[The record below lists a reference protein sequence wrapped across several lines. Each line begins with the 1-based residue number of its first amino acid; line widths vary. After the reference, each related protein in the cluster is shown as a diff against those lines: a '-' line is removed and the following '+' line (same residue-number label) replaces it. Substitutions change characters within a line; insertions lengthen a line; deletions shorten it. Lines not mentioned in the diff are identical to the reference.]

1 MKKYNA
7 VYKRLFIIYTAILV
21 TCVLS
26 LDAYFIYYSKENIK
40 SQKLYLNK
48 KMIEDI
54 ELELIKNTNSVDR
67 IVNGIYDQSFIATDL
82 VNLLNNDSTTY
93 LKMKLDYL
101 AKSNLEF
108 YNGIQRYVNQAFNT
122 YRQIVSI
129 KFLSYARQELIE
141 LDTDGTIS
149 KEVLDRNTVES
160 MQNQKVISENGKIS
174 YIKEISN
181 PVNLK
186 KEGLIL
192 ITYDSQVIDEI
203 VQSYGDDAI
212 IIDQYGKVIFDS
224 DDDYD
229 RETLMRYIGKL
240 SIGDKISL
248 DGNIYY
254 TNVIVDKLGN
264 IILGRI
270 NSYEATKL
278 PLTYYLMLIFIDIL
292 VVVVAIFIIH
302 IKLKNLSE
310 RMNKIITTMDQVKAG
325 NLDVRIDITDDKDEL
340 NYIATQFND
349 MCIDL
354 KNHIEIS
361 YLAEMN
367 KKEAELSKKKA
378 EMLSLQSKI
387 NPHFLYNTLESIRM
401 KAIANGNRDVGR
413 MLFLLGNL
421 FRNQLKEDDVITI
434 EKEINYCKEYL
445 ELFKFRYDD
454 KFNYYINCEQELLNK
469 EIIKFVLQ
477 PLAENYTVHGIRR
490 EDYDNELH
498 IDISKN
504 NDNIKIVI
512 EDNGIGIDK
521 NKINEINQKIKE
533 KDFSGKSIGI
543 ANTHERIMLLYGEEY
558 GVKVDEEFENG
569 TRIILN
575 IPMRGE

>member
-1 MKKYNA
+1 MKRHNE
-7 VYKRLFIIYTAILV
+7 VYKRLFIIYIVILV
-21 TCVLS
+21 TCVLA
-26 LDAYFIYYSKENIK
+26 LDVYFIYCSKENIK
-40 SQKLYLNK
+40 EQKLYLNK

-54 ELELIKNTNSVDR
+54 ELELIKNNNSVDR

-101 AKSNLEF
+101 SQSDLEF
-108 YNGIQRYVNQAFNT
+108 YNGIQRYVTQAFDT

-129 KFLSYARQELIE
+129 KFVSYSRKELININTSGSIRRWE
-141 LDTDGTIS
+141 LDRSI
-149 KEVLDRNTVES
+149 VEK
-160 MQNQKVISENGKIS
+160 MQNQKIISKDDKIS

-181 PVNLK
+181 PIDLK

-192 ITYDSQVIDEI
+192 ITYDNKIISEI
-203 VQSYGDDAI
+203 VKSYGDNAV

-229 RETLMRYIGKL
+229 KERLLNYIGKL
-240 SIGDKISL
+240 SIRDKISL
-248 DGNIYY
+248 DGNVYY
-254 TNVIVDKLGN
+254 TNVLIDKLGN

-270 NSYEATKL
+270 NGYEATRL
-278 PLTYYLMLIFIDIL
+278 SLSYYVMLIFIDIL
-292 VVVVAIFIIH
+292 VLVISISIIYF
-302 IKLKNLSE
+302 KLKNLSE
-310 RMNKIITTMDQVKAG
+310 RMNNIITSMDEVKAG
-325 NLDVRIDITDDKDEL
+325 NLDIRINITDDKDEL
-340 NYIATQFND
+340 NYIATQFNN
-349 MCIDL
+349 MCRDL
-354 KNHIEIS
+354 KKYIEIS

-367 KKEAELSKKKA
+367 KREAELSKKKA

-401 KAIANGNRDVGR
+401 RAISNGNREVGR

-434 EKEINYCKEYL
+434 GKEIIYCKEYL

-454 KFNYYINCEQELLNK
+454 KFNYYIDCEEELLNK

-477 PLAENYTVHGIRR
+477 PLVENYTVHGIRR
-490 EDYDNELH
+490 EDYDNELYIH
-498 IDISKN
+498 IFKYDN
-504 NDNIKIVI
+504 NIKIVI
-512 EDNGIGIDK
+512 EDNGVGIDK
-521 NKINEINQKIKE
+521 NRIIEINKRIRE

-543 ANTHERIMLLYGEEY
+543 ANTHERIMLLYGEDY
-558 GVKVDEEFENG
+558 GVRVDEEFESG
-569 TRIILN
+569 TRIILD

>member
-181 PVNLK
+181 PVDLK

-310 RMNKIITTMDQVKAG
+310 RMNKIITTMDQVKG
-325 NLDVRIDITDDKDEL
+325 
-340 NYIATQFND
+340 
-349 MCIDL
+349 
-354 KNHIEIS
+354 
-361 YLAEMN
+361 
-367 KKEAELSKKKA
+367 
-378 EMLSLQSKI
+378 
-387 NPHFLYNTLESIRM
+387 
-401 KAIANGNRDVGR
+401 
-413 MLFLLGNL
+413 
-421 FRNQLKEDDVITI
+421 
-434 EKEINYCKEYL
+434 
-445 ELFKFRYDD
+445 
-454 KFNYYINCEQELLNK
+454 
-469 EIIKFVLQ
+469 
-477 PLAENYTVHGIRR
+477 
-490 EDYDNELH
+490 
-498 IDISKN
+498 
-504 NDNIKIVI
+504 
-512 EDNGIGIDK
+512 
-521 NKINEINQKIKE
+521 
-533 KDFSGKSIGI
+533 
-543 ANTHERIMLLYGEEY
+543 
-558 GVKVDEEFENG
+558 
-569 TRIILN
+569 
-575 IPMRGE
+575 

>member
-1 MKKYNA
+1 MKRHNE
-7 VYKRLFIIYTAILV
+7 VYKRLFIIYIVILV
-21 TCVLS
+21 TCVLA
-26 LDAYFIYYSKENIK
+26 LDVYFIYCSKENIK
-40 SQKLYLNK
+40 EQKLYLNK

-54 ELELIKNTNSVDR
+54 ELELIKNNNSVDR

-101 AKSNLEF
+101 SQSDLEF
-108 YNGIQRYVNQAFNT
+108 YNGIQRYVIQAFDT

-129 KFLSYARQELIE
+129 KFVSYSRKELININTSGSIRRWE
-141 LDTDGTIS
+141 LDRSI
-149 KEVLDRNTVES
+149 VEK
-160 MQNQKVISENGKIS
+160 MQNQKIISKDDKIS

-181 PVNLK
+181 PIDLK

-192 ITYDSQVIDEI
+192 ITYDNKIISEI
-203 VQSYGDDAI
+203 VKSYGDNAV

-229 RETLMRYIGKL
+229 KERLLNYIGKL
-240 SIGDKISL
+240 SIRDKISL
-248 DGNIYY
+248 DGNVYY
-254 TNVIVDKLGN
+254 TNVLIDKLGN

-270 NSYEATKL
+270 NGYEATRL
-278 PLTYYLMLIFIDIL
+278 SLSYYVMLIFIDIL
-292 VVVVAIFIIH
+292 VLVISISIIYF
-302 IKLKNLSE
+302 KLKNLSE
-310 RMNKIITTMDQVKAG
+310 RMNNIITSMDEVKAG
-325 NLDVRIDITDDKDEL
+325 NLDIRINITDDKDEL
-340 NYIATQFND
+340 NYIATQFNN
-349 MCIDL
+349 MCRDL
-354 KNHIEIS
+354 KKYIEIS

-367 KKEAELSKKKA
+367 KREAELSKKKA

-401 KAIANGNRDVGR
+401 RAISNGNREVGR

-434 EKEINYCKEYL
+434 GKEIIYCKEYL

-454 KFNYYINCEQELLNK
+454 KFNYYIDCEEELLNK

-477 PLAENYTVHGIRR
+477 PLVENYTVHGIRR
-490 EDYDNELH
+490 EDYDNELYIH
-498 IDISKN
+498 IFKYDN
-504 NDNIKIVI
+504 NIKIVI

-521 NKINEINQKIKE
+521 NRIIEINKRIRE

-543 ANTHERIMLLYGEEY
+543 ANTHERIMLLYGEDY
-558 GVKVDEEFENG
+558 GVRVDEEFESG
-569 TRIILN
+569 TRIILD

>member
-1 MKKYNA
+1 MKRHNE
-7 VYKRLFIIYTAILV
+7 VYKRLFIIYIVILV
-21 TCVLS
+21 TCVLA
-26 LDAYFIYYSKENIK
+26 LDVYFIYCSKENIK
-40 SQKLYLNK
+40 EQKLYLNK

-54 ELELIKNTNSVDR
+54 ELELIKNNNSVDR

-101 AKSNLEF
+101 SQSDLEF
-108 YNGIQRYVNQAFNT
+108 YNGIQRYVTQAFDT

-129 KFLSYARQELIE
+129 KFVSYSRKELININTSGSIRRWE
-141 LDTDGTIS
+141 LDRSI
-149 KEVLDRNTVES
+149 VEK
-160 MQNQKVISENGKIS
+160 MQNQKIISKDDKIS

-181 PVNLK
+181 PIDLK

-192 ITYDSQVIDEI
+192 ITYDNKIISEI
-203 VQSYGDDAI
+203 VKSYGDNAV

-229 RETLMRYIGKL
+229 KERLLNYIGKL
-240 SIGDKISL
+240 SIRDKISL
-248 DGNIYY
+248 DGNVYY
-254 TNVIVDKLGN
+254 TNVLIDKLGN

-270 NSYEATKL
+270 NGYEATRL
-278 PLTYYLMLIFIDIL
+278 SLSYYVMLIFIDIL
-292 VVVVAIFIIH
+292 VLLISISIIYF
-302 IKLKNLSE
+302 KLKNLSE
-310 RMNKIITTMDQVKAG
+310 RMNNIITSMDEVKAG
-325 NLDVRIDITDDKDEL
+325 NLDIRINITDDKDEL
-340 NYIATQFND
+340 NYIATQFNN
-349 MCIDL
+349 MCRDL
-354 KNHIEIS
+354 KKYIEIS

-367 KKEAELSKKKA
+367 KRKAELSKKKA

-401 KAIANGNRDVGR
+401 KAISNGNREVGR

-434 EKEINYCKEYL
+434 GKEIIYCKEYL

-454 KFNYYINCEQELLNK
+454 KFNYYIDCEEELLNK
-469 EIIKFVLQ
+469 EIIKFILQ
-477 PLAENYTVHGIRR
+477 PLVENYTVHGIRR
-490 EDYDNELH
+490 EDYDNELYIH
-498 IDISKN
+498 IFKYDN
-504 NDNIKIVI
+504 NIKIVI
-512 EDNGIGIDK
+512 EDNGVGIDK
-521 NKINEINQKIKE
+521 NRIIEINKRIRE

-543 ANTHERIMLLYGEEY
+543 ANTHERIMLLYGEGY
-558 GVKVDEEFENG
+558 GIRVDEEFESG
-569 TRIILN
+569 TRIILD

>member
-181 PVNLK
+181 PVDLK

-192 ITYDSQVIDEI
+192 ITYDSQVIDEM

-569 TRIILN
+569 TRIVLN

>member
-1 MKKYNA
+1 MRKYNE
-7 VYKRLFIIYTAILV
+7 VYKRLFIIYTAILI

-40 SQKLYLNK
+40 DQKLYLNK

-54 ELELIKNTNSVDR
+54 ELELIKNSNSADR

-93 LKMKLDYL
+93 LRMKLDYL
-101 AKSNLEF
+101 AKSDLEF

-129 KFLSYARQELIE
+129 KFVSYSRQELIE
-141 LDTDGTIS
+141 LDTDGTIR
-149 KEVLDRNTVES
+149 KEILDRNTVEN
-160 MQNQKVISENGKIS
+160 MQNQKVISENGKTS

-181 PVNLK
+181 PIDLK

-192 ITYDSQVIDEI
+192 ITYDNAVIDEI

-224 DDDYD
+224 DDNYD
-229 RETLMRYIGKL
+229 REMLLEYVGKL
-240 SIGDKISL
+240 SIEDKINL
-248 DGNIYY
+248 DGSIYY
-254 TNVIVDKLGN
+254 TNVLVDKLGN
-264 IILGRI
+264 IVLGRI

-278 PLTYYLMLIFIDIL
+278 PITYYLMLIFIDIL
-292 VVVVAIFIIH
+292 VVVVAVFIIH

-310 RMNKIITTMDQVKAG
+310 RMNKIITTMDQVKEG

-367 KKEAELSKKKA
+367 KKEAEISRRKA

-421 FRNQLKEDDVITI
+421 FRNQLKEDDIITI
-434 EKEINYCKEYL
+434 KKEINYCKEYL

-454 KFNYYINCEQELLNK
+454 KFNYYINCEPELLNK
-469 EIIKFVLQ
+469 EIIKFILQ

-498 IDISKN
+498 INIFKDGN
-504 NDNIKIVI
+504 NIKIVI

-521 NKINEINQKIKE
+521 NKINEINQKIKD
-533 KDFSGKSIGI
+533 KDFTGKSIGI

-558 GVKVDEEFENG
+558 GLKIDEEFENG

>member
-1 MKKYNA
+1 MGKYNA

-40 SQKLYLNK
+40 DQKLYLNK

-101 AKSNLEF
+101 AKSDLEF
-108 YNGIQRYVNQAFNT
+108 YNGIQRYVTQVFNT

-149 KEVLDRNTVES
+149 KENLDRNTVES

-181 PVNLK
+181 PIDLK

-192 ITYDSQVIDEI
+192 IAYDNKVIDEI
-203 VQSYGDDAI
+203 VESYENEAI
-212 IIDQYGKVIFDS
+212 IIDQSGKVIFDS
-224 DDDYD
+224 DDNYD
-229 RETLMRYIGKL
+229 REMLLDYIGKL
-240 SIGDKISL
+240 SIEDKISL
-248 DGNIYY
+248 DGNTYY
-254 TNVIVDKLGN
+254 TNVLVDKLGN
-264 IILGRI
+264 IVLGRV

-278 PLTYYLMLIFIDIL
+278 PLTYYLMLMFIDIL
-292 VVVVAIFIIH
+292 VVLVAIFIIH
-302 IKLKNLSE
+302 IKLKGLSE
-310 RMNKIITTMDQVKAG
+310 RMNKIITTMEQVKEG
-325 NLDVRIDITDDKDEL
+325 NLDARIDITDDKDEL

-354 KNHIEIS
+354 KKHIEIS

-401 KAIANGNRDVGR
+401 KAIVSGNRDVGR

-454 KFNYYINCEQELLNK
+454 KFNYYINCDPELLNK
-469 EIIKFVLQ
+469 KIIKFILQ

-490 EDYDNELH
+490 EDYDNELN
-498 IDISKN
+498 IDILKN

-521 NKINEINQKIKE
+521 NKINEINKKIKE
-533 KDFSGKSIGI
+533 KDFTGKSIGI
-543 ANTHERIMLLYGEEY
+543 ANTHERIMLLYGEDY

-569 TRIILN
+569 TRIILS

>member
-1 MKKYNA
+1 MKKYNE
-7 VYKRLFIIYTAILV
+7 VYKRLFIIYTAILIA
-21 TCVLS
+21 CVLS
-26 LDAYFIYYSKENIK
+26 LDAYFIYYSKKNIK
-40 SQKLYLNK
+40 NQKLYLNK

-54 ELELIKNTNSVDR
+54 ELELIKNNNSVDR

-93 LKMKLDYL
+93 LRIKLDYL
-101 AKSNLEF
+101 AKSDLEF

-129 KFLSYARQELIE
+129 KFVSYSRQELIE
-141 LDTDGTIS
+141 LDTDGTIR
-149 KEVLDRNTVES
+149 KEILDRNTVEN
-160 MQNQKVISENGKIS
+160 MQNQKVISENGKTS

-181 PVNLK
+181 PIDLK

-192 ITYDSQVIDEI
+192 ITYDNEVIDEI
-203 VQSYGDDAI
+203 VQSYGNDAI

-224 DDDYD
+224 DDNYD
-229 RETLMRYIGKL
+229 RETLLEYIGKL
-240 SIGDKISL
+240 SIEDKISL

-254 TNVIVDKLGN
+254 TNVLVDKLGN
-264 IILGRI
+264 IVLGRV
-270 NSYEATKL
+270 NSYEATRL
-278 PLTYYLMLIFIDIL
+278 PVTYYLMLIFIDIL
-292 VVVVAIFIIH
+292 LILIAIFIIH

-310 RMNKIITTMDQVKAG
+310 RMNKIITTMDQVKEG

-367 KKEAELSKKKA
+367 KKEAEISRRKA

-421 FRNQLKEDDVITI
+421 FRNQLKEDDIITI
-434 EKEINYCKEYL
+434 KKEINYCKEYL

-454 KFNYYINCEQELLNK
+454 KFNYYINCEPELLNK
-469 EIIKFVLQ
+469 EIIKFILQ

-498 IDISKN
+498 INIFKN
-504 NDNIKIVI
+504 NNNIKIVI
-512 EDNGIGIDK
+512 EDNGVGMDK
-521 NKINEINQKIKE
+521 DKINEINQKIKE
-533 KDFSGKSIGI
+533 KDFTGKSIGI
-543 ANTHERIMLLYGEEY
+543 ANTHERILLLYGEEY
-558 GVKVDEEFENG
+558 GLKIDEEFENG

>member
-181 PVNLK
+181 PVDLK
-186 KEGLIL
+186 KEWLII

>member
-181 PVNLK
+181 PVDLK

-240 SIGDKISL
+240 SIGDKLSL
-248 DGNIYY
+248 EGNIYY

>member
-149 KEVLDRNTVES
+149 KEVLDRNTVEN

-181 PVNLK
+181 PVDLK

>member
-1 MKKYNA
+1 MGKYNA

-40 SQKLYLNK
+40 DQKLYLNK

-101 AKSNLEF
+101 VKSDLEF
-108 YNGIQRYVNQAFNT
+108 YNGIQRYVTQVFNT

-149 KEVLDRNTVES
+149 KENLDRNTVES

-181 PVNLK
+181 PIDLK

-192 ITYDSQVIDEI
+192 IAYDNKVIDEI
-203 VQSYGDDAI
+203 VESYENEAI
-212 IIDQYGKVIFDS
+212 IIDQSGKVIFDS
-224 DDDYD
+224 DDNYD
-229 RETLMRYIGKL
+229 REVLLDYIGKL
-240 SIGDKISL
+240 SIEDKISL
-248 DGNIYY
+248 DGNTYY
-254 TNVIVDKLGN
+254 TNVLVDKLGN
-264 IILGRI
+264 IVLGRV

-278 PLTYYLMLIFIDIL
+278 PLTYYLMLMFIDIL
-292 VVVVAIFIIH
+292 VVLVAIFIIH
-302 IKLKNLSE
+302 IKLKGLSE
-310 RMNKIITTMDQVKAG
+310 RMNKIITTMEQVKEG
-325 NLDVRIDITDDKDEL
+325 NLDARIDITDDKDEL

-354 KNHIEIS
+354 KKHIEIS

-401 KAIANGNRDVGR
+401 KAIVSGNRDVGR

-454 KFNYYINCEQELLNK
+454 KFNYYINCDTELLNK
-469 EIIKFVLQ
+469 EIIKFILQ

-490 EDYDNELH
+490 EDYDNELN
-498 IDISKN
+498 IDILKN
-504 NDNIKIVI
+504 NDNIKIII

-521 NKINEINQKIKE
+521 NKINEINKKIKE
-533 KDFSGKSIGI
+533 KDFTGKSIGI
-543 ANTHERIMLLYGEEY
+543 ANTHERIMLLYGEDY

>member
-1 MKKYNA
+1 MKRHNE
-7 VYKRLFIIYTAILV
+7 VYKRLFIIYIVILV
-21 TCVLS
+21 TCVLA
-26 LDAYFIYYSKENIK
+26 LDVYFIYCSKENIK
-40 SQKLYLNK
+40 EQKLYLNK

-54 ELELIKNTNSVDR
+54 ELELIKNNNSVDR

-101 AKSNLEF
+101 SQSDLEF
-108 YNGIQRYVNQAFNT
+108 YNGIQRYVTQAFDT

-129 KFLSYARQELIE
+129 KFVSYSRKELININTSGSIRRWE
-141 LDTDGTIS
+141 LDRSI
-149 KEVLDRNTVES
+149 VEK
-160 MQNQKVISENGKIS
+160 MQNQKIISKDDKIS

-181 PVNLK
+181 PIDLK

-192 ITYDSQVIDEI
+192 ITYDNKIISEI
-203 VQSYGDDAI
+203 VKSYGDNAV

-229 RETLMRYIGKL
+229 KERLLNYIGKL
-240 SIGDKISL
+240 SIRDKISL
-248 DGNIYY
+248 DGNVYY
-254 TNVIVDKLGN
+254 TNVLIDKLGN

-270 NSYEATKL
+270 NGYEATRL
-278 PLTYYLMLIFIDIL
+278 SLSYYVMLIFIDIL
-292 VVVVAIFIIH
+292 VLLISISIIYF
-302 IKLKNLSE
+302 KLKNLSE
-310 RMNKIITTMDQVKAG
+310 RMNNIITSMDEVKAG
-325 NLDVRIDITDDKDEL
+325 NLDIRINITDDKDEL
-340 NYIATQFND
+340 NYIATQFNN
-349 MCIDL
+349 MCRDL
-354 KNHIEIS
+354 KKYIEIS

-367 KKEAELSKKKA
+367 KREAELSKKKA

-401 KAIANGNRDVGR
+401 KAISNGNREVGR

-434 EKEINYCKEYL
+434 GKEIIYCKEYL

-454 KFNYYINCEQELLNK
+454 KFNYYIDCEEELLNK
-469 EIIKFVLQ
+469 EIIKFILQ
-477 PLAENYTVHGIRR
+477 PLVENYTVHGIRR
-490 EDYDNELH
+490 EDYDNELYIH
-498 IDISKN
+498 IFKYDN
-504 NDNIKIVI
+504 NIKIVI

-521 NKINEINQKIKE
+521 NRIIEINKRIRE

-543 ANTHERIMLLYGEEY
+543 ANTHERIMLLYGEGY
-558 GVKVDEEFENG
+558 GIRVDEEFESG
-569 TRIILN
+569 TRIILD

>member
-181 PVNLK
+181 PVDLK

-192 ITYDSQVIDEI
+192 ITYDSQVIDEM

-533 KDFSGKSIGI
+533 KYFSGKSIGI
-543 ANTHERIMLLYGEEY
+543 ANAHERIMLLYGEEY

>member
-40 SQKLYLNK
+40 NQKLYLNK

-149 KEVLDRNTVES
+149 KEVLDRNTVEN

-181 PVNLK
+181 PVDLK

>member
-1 MKKYNA
+1 MKKYNE
-7 VYKRLFIIYTAILV
+7 VYKRLFIIYTAILI

-26 LDAYFIYYSKENIK
+26 LDAYFIYYSKKNIK
-40 SQKLYLNK
+40 NQKLYLNK

-54 ELELIKNTNSVDR
+54 ELELIKNSNSADR

-82 VNLLNNDSTTY
+82 VNLLNNDYTTY
-93 LKMKLDYL
+93 LRMKLDYL
-101 AKSNLEF
+101 AKSDLEF

-129 KFLSYARQELIE
+129 KFVSYSRQELIE
-141 LDTDGTIS
+141 LDTDGTIR
-149 KEVLDRNTVES
+149 KEILDRNTVEN
-160 MQNQKVISENGKIS
+160 MQNQKVISENGKTS

-181 PVNLK
+181 PIDLK

-192 ITYDSQVIDEI
+192 ITYDNAVIDEI

-224 DDDYD
+224 DDNYD
-229 RETLMRYIGKL
+229 REMLLEYVGKL
-240 SIGDKISL
+240 SIEDKINL
-248 DGNIYY
+248 DGSIYY
-254 TNVIVDKLGN
+254 TNVLVDKLGN
-264 IILGRI
+264 IVLGRI

-278 PLTYYLMLIFIDIL
+278 PITYYLMLIFIDIL
-292 VVVVAIFIIH
+292 VVVVAVFIIH

-310 RMNKIITTMDQVKAG
+310 RMNKIITTMDQVKEG

-421 FRNQLKEDDVITI
+421 FRNQLKEDDIITI
-434 EKEINYCKEYL
+434 KKEINYCKEYL

-454 KFNYYINCEQELLNK
+454 KFNYYINCEPELLNK
-469 EIIKFVLQ
+469 EIIKFILQ

-498 IDISKN
+498 INIFKN

-512 EDNGIGIDK
+512 EDNGVGIDK
-521 NKINEINQKIKE
+521 DKINEINQKIKE
-533 KDFSGKSIGI
+533 KDFTGKSIGI

-558 GVKVDEEFENG
+558 GLKIDEEFENG

>member
-181 PVNLK
+181 PVDLK

-310 RMNKIITTMDQVKAG
+310 RMNKIITTMDQVKEG

>member
-1 MKKYNA
+1 MKRHNE
-7 VYKRLFIIYTAILV
+7 VYKRLFIIYIVILV
-21 TCVLS
+21 TCVLA
-26 LDAYFIYYSKENIK
+26 LDVYFIYCSKENIK
-40 SQKLYLNK
+40 EQKLYLNK

-54 ELELIKNTNSVDR
+54 ELELIKNNNSVDR

-101 AKSNLEF
+101 SQSDLEF
-108 YNGIQRYVNQAFNT
+108 YNGIQRYVIQAFDT

-129 KFLSYARQELIE
+129 KFVSYSRKELININTSGSIRRWE
-141 LDTDGTIS
+141 LDRSI
-149 KEVLDRNTVES
+149 VEK
-160 MQNQKVISENGKIS
+160 MQNQKIISKDDKIS

-181 PVNLK
+181 PIDLK

-192 ITYDSQVIDEI
+192 ITYDNKIISEI
-203 VQSYGDDAI
+203 VKSYGDNAV

-229 RETLMRYIGKL
+229 KERLLNYIGKL
-240 SIGDKISL
+240 SIRDKISL
-248 DGNIYY
+248 DGNVYY
-254 TNVIVDKLGN
+254 TNVLIDKLGN

-270 NSYEATKL
+270 NGYEATRL
-278 PLTYYLMLIFIDIL
+278 SLSYYVMLIFIDIL
-292 VVVVAIFIIH
+292 VLVISISIIYF
-302 IKLKNLSE
+302 KLKNLSE
-310 RMNKIITTMDQVKAG
+310 RMNNIITSMDEVKAG
-325 NLDVRIDITDDKDEL
+325 NLDIRINITDDKDEL
-340 NYIATQFND
+340 NYIATQFNN
-349 MCIDL
+349 MCRDL
-354 KNHIEIS
+354 KKYIEIS

-367 KKEAELSKKKA
+367 KREAELSKKKA

-401 KAIANGNRDVGR
+401 RAISNGNREVGR

-434 EKEINYCKEYL
+434 GKEIIYCKEYL

-454 KFNYYINCEQELLNK
+454 KFNYYIDCEEELLNK

-477 PLAENYTVHGIRR
+477 PLVENYTVHGIRR
-490 EDYDNELH
+490 EDYDNELYIH
-498 IDISKN
+498 IFKYDN
-504 NDNIKIVI
+504 NIKIVI
-512 EDNGIGIDK
+512 EDNGVGIDK
-521 NKINEINQKIKE
+521 NRIIEINKRIRE

-543 ANTHERIMLLYGEEY
+543 ANTHERIMLLYGEDY
-558 GVKVDEEFENG
+558 GVRVDEEFESG
-569 TRIILN
+569 TRIILD